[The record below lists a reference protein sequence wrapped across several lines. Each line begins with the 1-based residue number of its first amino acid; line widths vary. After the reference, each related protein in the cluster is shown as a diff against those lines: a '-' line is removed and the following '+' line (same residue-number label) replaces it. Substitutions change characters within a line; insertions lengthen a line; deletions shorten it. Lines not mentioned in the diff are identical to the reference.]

1 MDKTLSYYN
10 SNAERFVQDTGRVDF
25 TAIQDR
31 FLERLPAGGRILDF
45 GCGSGRDSAYFF
57 HRGFCVDAVDGSE
70 ALCRLAKKHTG
81 INVRRILFSELD
93 AWEAYDGIWACASI
107 LHLPS
112 AELKAVIWKMVRALK
127 QGGWLYTSFKY
138 GEFEGLRSERY
149 FKDFTEQAALVF
161 FEEVEGLAIR
171 EMWLT
176 GDVRPGRGDEKWL
189 NLMLEKMNAD

>member
-1 MDKTLSYYN
+1 
-10 SNAERFVQDTGRVDF
+10 
-25 TAIQDR
+25 
-31 FLERLPAGGRILDF
+31 
-45 GCGSGRDSAYFF
+45 
-57 HRGFCVDAVDGSE
+57 
-70 ALCRLAKKHTG
+70 
-81 INVRRILFSELD
+81 
-93 AWEAYDGIWACASI
+93 
-107 LHLPS
+107 
-112 AELKAVIWKMVRALK
+112 MVRALK